1 MPIAFKNGY
10 LKKKNMNGQQHLFK
24 KSLTLIDSTAIVMG
38 SMIGSGIFIVSADM
52 SRNLGS
58 PGWLLLAWII
68 TGLLTIAAALSYGE
82 LASMMPKAGGQYVYL
97 CEAYNPLCGF
107 LYGWTLF
114 LVIQTGTIAAVG
126 MAFAKFMGVLY
137 PWFSEQHIL
146 LNLGYFRFNTVQLL
160 AIASIAV
167 LTWNNMRGISAGK
180 WVQNIFT
187 FLKVF
192 VLIGFVVL
200 GLMLARNT
208 SAIAV
213 NQNNFWDPVSSTG
226 SALAGW
232 ALIVAMGTAMVGSL
246 FSADAWNNITFTA
259 GEVINPRKNIPL
271 SLFLGT
277 GTVIVLYILA
287 NIVYLQTLPL
297 RGIPDASSV
306 FERGIQYATN
316 DRLGTATMSGLF
328 GESAAMLMAIFI
340 VISTFGC
347 NNGLILSG
355 ARVYYAMA
363 KDGLFF
369 RKVGMLNNKDVPAN
383 GLLIQGLWASLLCLT
398 GKYGELLNYVIFA
411 VLIFYALTIAGVFIL
426 RYKRPSAERPYK
438 AFGYPIVPA
447 VYIIAALLIV
457 FILLIYKT
465 DNTWPGLIIVVLGI
479 PVFYIW
485 RNYQKK

>member
-1 MPIAFKNGY
+1 MKVTEQP
-10 LKKKNMNGQQHLFK
+10 HLFK
-24 KSLTLIDSTAIVMG
+24 KSLTLIDSTAIVIG

-52 SRNLGS
+52 SRILGS
-58 PGWLLLAWII
+58 PGWLLVAWIV
-68 TGLLTIAAALSYGE
+68 TGILTLAAALSYGE

-97 CEAYNPLCGF
+97 REAYNPLSGF

-126 MAFAKFMGVLY
+126 MAFAKFMGVLF
-137 PWFSEQHIL
+137 PWFSEQHVL
-146 LNLGYFRFNTVQLL
+146 FDLGFFKVNSVQFLS
-160 AIASIAV
+160 IVSIAL

-200 GLMLARNT
+200 GLLLARNAD
-208 SAIAV
+208 AIAI
-213 NQNNFWDPVSSTG
+213 NHINFWNPVSSTG
-226 SALAGW
+226 TSLAGW
-232 ALIVAMGTAMVGSL
+232 ALIAAIGTAMVGSL

-259 GEVINPRKNIPL
+259 GEVINPKKNIPL

-277 GTVIVLYILA
+277 GLVIILYIFA

-297 RGIPDASSV
+297 RGMPDAASV

-316 DRLGTATMSGLF
+316 DRLGTAAMSGLF
-328 GESAAMLMAIFI
+328 GESAAIFMAVFI

-347 NNGLILSG
+347 NNGLILAG

-369 RKVGMLNNKDVPAN
+369 RNVGKLNGKDVPAN
-383 GLLIQGLWASLLCLT
+383 GLMIQGVWASLLCLT
-398 GKYGELLNYVIFA
+398 GRYSDLLDYVIFA
-411 VLIFYALTIAGVFIL
+411 VLIFYVLTIAGIFIL
-426 RYKRPSAERPYK
+426 RRKRPDAERPYK
-438 AFGYPIVPA
+438 AFGYPVVPA
-447 VYIIAALLIV
+447 LYIIIAILIMI
-457 FILLIYKT
+457 ILLIYKP
-465 DNTWPGLIIVVLGI
+465 DYTWPGLIIVVLGI
-479 PVFYIW
+479 PVFYLW
-485 RNYQKK
+485 KKDQKM